1 MKAKKIS
8 NELLYNESQIQINK
22 QIFISHDNKIS
33 TIYLNFPQDSTAEK
47 NIQIILSISKY
58 VQYYEILKNKFF
70 EKVF

>member
-1 MKAKKIS
+1 MSYYIIS
-8 NELLYNESQIQINK
+8 HKQIQINK

-33 TIYLNFPQDSTAEK
+33 TIYLNFPPESITEK